1 MPTFLGG
8 LGMNT
13 LSSERVPLVALDVW
27 FENEML
33 YVRLSDGREL
43 GVPVEWFPRL
53 KNATAKERAN
63 WRFIGRGI
71 GIHWDDLDEDIS
83 VASLVCPELYPLSV
97 ST

>member
-1 MPTFLGG
+1 
-8 LGMNT
+8 
-13 LSSERVPLVALDVW
+13 
-27 FENEML
+27 ML

-71 GIHWDDLDEDIS
+71 GIRWQPAAHPGRPSPPRSPS
-83 VASLVCPELYPLSV
+83 VQVPG
-97 ST
+97 